1 MSSET
6 IAGPGTPAAYWSVA
20 GLAEGARLVLPAM
33 PVMGLFAFAFGTF
46 AVQKGLDLSVTTLMS
61 AIMFAGASQFVEAE
75 AWGTSQSLPGILT
88 LVMFTAM
95 VNLRFLLMSASMR
108 PWLGGLPAWQS
119 YPALAVLTEPGW
131 LIGLRYRAS
140 GGADAAIVL
149 GGGIAFWLIWVIGTQ
164 AGFLFGMFFSDP
176 KRFGIDL
183 VMPLFFIVV
192 LVPLWRGPRRATPW
206 AVAGIVALLAAEFIP
221 GQWYIMA
228 GAIAGCVTGGFID
241 ERA

>member
-1 MSSET
+1 MNTEKN
-6 IAGPGTPAAYWSVA
+6 AGSDSRAPYWSAA
-20 GLAEGARLVLPAM
+20 GLAEGVRLVLPAM
-33 PVMGLFAFAFGTF
+33 PVMALFAFAFGTF
-46 AVQKGLDLSVTTLMS
+46 AVQKGLDLSVATLMS
-61 AIMFAGASQFVEAE
+61 AIMFAGASQFVAAE
-75 AWGTSQSLPGILT
+75 AWGNSQSLAGILT

-108 PWLGGLPAWQS
+108 PWLGSLHPWQS

-131 LIGLRYRAS
+131 LLGLRYRAS

-149 GGGIAFWLIWVIGTQ
+149 GGGVAFWVSWVIGTQ
-164 AGFLFGMFFSDP
+164 AGYLFGTFFSDP

-192 LVPLWRGPRRATPW
+192 LVPLWRGPRRAAPW

-228 GAIAGCVTGGFID
+228 GAISGCVTGGFID
-241 ERA
+241 ERT